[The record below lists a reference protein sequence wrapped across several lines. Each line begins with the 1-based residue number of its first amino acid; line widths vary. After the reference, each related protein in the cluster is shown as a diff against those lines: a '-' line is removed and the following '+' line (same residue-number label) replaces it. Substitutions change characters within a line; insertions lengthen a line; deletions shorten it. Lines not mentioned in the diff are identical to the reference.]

1 MQAPAANKSFL
12 GNIAMPRFFFTVI
25 SGKSVLDDQEG
36 SDLPSLD
43 RAIEEAL
50 KDARALM
57 SEAILQGRDISEGSI
72 IIQDKQHEVLKVVR
86 FSEALDRKD

>member
-1 MQAPAANKSFL
+1 
-12 GNIAMPRFFFTVI
+12 MPRFFFTVI

-57 SEAILQGRDISEGSI
+57 SEAILQGRDISEDSI
-72 IIQDKQHEVLKVVR
+72 IIQDKQREVLKVVR

>member
-1 MQAPAANKSFL
+1 
-12 GNIAMPRFFFTVI
+12 MPRFFFTVI

-72 IIQDKQHEVLKVVR
+72 IIQDKQREVLKVVR

>member
-1 MQAPAANKSFL
+1 
-12 GNIAMPRFFFTVI
+12 MPRFFFTVI

-57 SEAILQGRDISEGSI
+57 SEAILQGRDISQGSI
-72 IIQDKQHEVLKVVR
+72 IIQDKQREVLKVVR
-86 FSEALDRKD
+86 FAEALDRKD

>member
-1 MQAPAANKSFL
+1 
-12 GNIAMPRFFFTVI
+12 MPRFFFTVI

>member
-1 MQAPAANKSFL
+1 
-12 GNIAMPRFFFTVI
+12 MPRFFFTVI
-25 SGKSVLDDQEG
+25 SGKNLLDDLEG

-57 SEAILQGRDISEGSI
+57 SEAILQGRDISEGCI
-72 IIQDKQHEVLKVVR
+72 IIRNRQQEVLKVVR
-86 FSEALDRKD
+86 FADALDRKE

>member
-1 MQAPAANKSFL
+1 
-12 GNIAMPRFFFTVI
+12 MPRFFFTVI
-25 SGKSVLDDQEG
+25 SGKNFLDDLEG

-57 SEAILQGRDISEGSI
+57 SEAILQGHDISEGCI
-72 IIQDKQHEVLKVVR
+72 IIRNRQQEVLKVVR
-86 FSEALDRKD
+86 FADALDRKE

>member
-1 MQAPAANKSFL
+1 
-12 GNIAMPRFFFTVI
+12 MPRFFFTVI
-25 SGKSVLDDQEG
+25 SGKNVLDDLEG

-57 SEAILQGRDISEGSI
+57 SEAILQGRDISEGCI
-72 IIQDKQHEVLKVVR
+72 IIRSRQQEVLKVVR
-86 FSEALDRKD
+86 FADALDRKE